1 MGATHERI
9 ADPWLARAD
18 YDEKADFNSMGTVY
32 IGEQSLD
39 TMLQLVEMAQAI
51 VTKKEG

>member
-18 YDEKADFNSMGTVY
+18 YDEVANFNSMGTVY
-32 IGEQSLD
+32 MGEQSLD
-39 TMLQLVEMAQAI
+39 TMLQLIEMGIAQP
-51 VTKKEG
+51 